1 MTPETLEVIEAPEA
15 VATETTQAT
24 DPDPQTPN
32 PVSLTE
38 QEAIGVAV
46 EGLRELIKLNYHF
59 CYRMEF
65 MLGTR
70 LPPAIKREQAQ
81 RLRYEA
87 AIRTLEGLAWWEG
100 NEALIK

>member
-1 MTPETLEVIEAPEA
+1 MTPATIEAVDTIE
-15 VATETTQAT
+15 VTQDTEIAE
-24 DPDPQTPN
+24 PTPA
-32 PVSLTE
+32 PLTE

-70 LPPAIKREQAQ
+70 LPPAIKREQAA

-87 AIRTLEGLAWWEG
+87 AIKVLEGLAWW
-100 NEALIK
+100 NEAKGAKND